1 MTRGPVAATPID
13 HAPVE
18 IDHRARMEILAAI
31 LLTIF
36 LSALDQ
42 TVVGTALPRIV
53 TDLSGNELYV
63 WVVTIYLLAATVTGP
78 IYGKLSDQFG
88 RRPMMMIGVSVFLA
102 GSLLCG
108 LSQEMWQLIVFR
120 GIQGLGAGA
129 IFPIALAVIGDL
141 FSPRERGKYQGLFGG
156 VFALASILGPALGGF
171 LTDTVSWQLVFL
183 INLPLGL
190 AALVVLWRLLPQVRH
205 PEAVRQVDYLGA
217 AVFAAAIVPFLVGLT
232 NAQSGDWTDPQV
244 GGFILAGLLLGAV
257 FVWVESRALQPILPL
272 ELFRNRTVAASI
284 AATFLITFGFFGG
297 VIFIPRWFQFVL
309 GSSATESGY
318 QMLPL
323 MLGVMSSS
331 IVSGQIVART
341 GRYKW
346 MAVGAMATATLGLF
360 LMTNLRADTPV
371 TTVWLWMA
379 IAGLGI
385 GPSFSI
391 FTIVVQNAVSPSML
405 GVVSSALTFFRQ
417 VGGSVGLA
425 MAGAIFGSSLSAELP
440 RQLIEE
446 GVPRPFAESFA
457 AGGATVDGELTGVG
471 IDLGERILARVP
483 DALRPAV
490 EPFVG
495 QIVEAIH
502 QAFSIAIANA
512 LWLGL
517 VGALA
522 ATIIVAL
529 LVPELPLRRTSAAG
543 TTRGATTPAV
553 IPSSE

>member
-1 MTRGPVAATPID
+1 MTRDAITATPID

-88 RRPMMMIGVSVFLA
+88 RRPMMMIGVSVFLV

-190 AALVVLWRLLPQVRH
+190 AALVVLWRLLPPVRH

-244 GGFILAGLLLGAV
+244 GGFILAGLSLGAV

-346 MAVGAMATATLGLF
+346 MAVGAMATATLGLY
-360 LMTNLRADTPV
+360 LMTSLRADTPV

-405 GVVSSALTFFRQ
+405 GTVSSALTFFRQ

-425 MAGAIFGSSLSAELP
+425 VAGAIFGSSLSAELP
-440 RQLIEE
+440 RQLIAE
-446 GVPRPFAESFA
+446 GVPAPFANSFA
-457 AGGATVDGELTGVG
+457 AGGASVDGELTGVG

-483 DALRPAV
+483 EAMRPAV

-517 VGALA
+517 VGALG

-543 TTRGATTPAV
+543 ATRGAGTPAV
-553 IPSSE
+553 IPSAE